1 MLQVAPRSACAQC
14 DEPLFPSERAALV
27 PDLAVGGWAHCQSL
41 VNCQSL
47 VKTLSRDQVGRE
59 GSRRASSGLRSRA
72 GVDETGSVV
81 DQEPRCARLP
91 APRVLAPLRAATPG
105 KQHRR
110 ARLLGYLLRAAL
122 PVGTILKW
130 IRRKQRLSI
139 RICFHGACPR
149 LLLARLARRRSTRF
163 GQGATGTVTFD
174 REAWKPNPNLVREVN
189 DQFRRAINS
198 YQIQPNLVVEHANLE
213 ESIRTGGYA
222 NRTLLELVQNAADAI
237 VGAEDLEESA
247 GRVEIVLDTKNEVL
261 YCANAGRPFSLG
273 GLTAISMAYLS
284 AKRGDEIGRFGLGF
298 KSVLAVSD
306 APQVFSR
313 SISFEFNKV
322 ESRNELLK
330 ANPSSK
336 RQPILRTATVT
347 DATTAVADDPILADL
362 ADWATTVV
370 RLPGARNLKRLREEI
385 EDFHSE
391 FLLFVQAVREVRLRI
406 VGGEPYEASH
416 VSRDLGG
423 GRFSIES
430 LGEDPDEWV
439 VQSRMHE
446 PSTEARKQVGE
457 AVSRAQVKVTVA
469 VPANQRDLRRGQFWS
484 YFPLQDETSASA
496 LFNAPWSVN
505 DDRTTLLKN
514 DYNRE
519 ILRAVAD
526 MFVGLMACLSTS
538 EDPAAHLDF
547 MPARGREPLSFGDEL
562 LTTHVPQIAAQREL
576 IPDATGTVR
585 NAQELLPLDFAV
597 SFDKSV
603 HYAWIRSTNTGDDVP
618 HWLCYQTGTRS
629 TRLRDLYILGRNP
642 EADTRDPGKVL
653 ANLPKRGLLT
663 WLREWAEG
671 SDPASAADAL
681 KTVVAHLTLPDIKRA
696 KVIPTSDGMRALE
709 DRRVVFLHRESDLEI
724 EDAVF
729 VSPPFLKQRGVEK
742 ILQDHGFRD
751 LDPEAILTAR
761 LARLDSD
768 PDPNDLTKVW
778 DSTLDLPSQAA
789 ARIMAAARRKIKVPT
804 LDGGWAWPQQVLDL
818 EISLGAEFASRLL
831 DRHRCS
837 ADVAYQLGV
846 VRRPIKDYALEDEP
860 HLDDYRQWVLKELNL
875 QNGPGERP
883 IETVEFSR
891 ALGPGPFSVLFLL
904 RDAEAP
910 DSAQE
915 SWTAALLVHGDDDWS
930 CEDLKTGRT
939 YEIDSPLVW
948 AVRTAGLVKST
959 RGLRAPADVVAPS
972 LVRFEGLLPLFRG
985 TPQAAGVLDFPD
997 ELVGVPAHLMRE
1009 MLEVKIFPPVVK
1021 DEVLLEFIVAAATV
1035 GFSGAKPASIP
1046 ARVARTIEP
1055 QSPNAVYLATND
1067 EQETFLRARQ
1077 RPYLRARA
1085 DQVDELIHLV
1095 GCRRF
1100 EESFAFLEIIEGRQT
1115 SEPVLDTYTG
1125 LRNMVGADR
1134 LNGVKLARAM
1144 MIAKR
1149 VTTEDGVEDQ
1159 PLDWYLDGSELVV
1172 LDDADETHTLNFI
1185 NAAFELRLDNAQL
1198 AAVIR
1203 AGLDHKMEGLR
1214 VQARVVESDAERLEL
1229 YIGPDDLRDALPT
1242 GLWSALKAQE
1252 LVHDET
1258 SVAELFL
1265 VVYGSDSLKILAD
1278 RFRELGFS
1286 DVPTAWAGT
1295 PAAISW
1301 VRKMGFAAEYAGQR
1315 SQSRPQE
1322 FVVPG
1327 VVKLDELHTFQKK
1340 ISEKLRV
1347 VLTQPSEQ
1355 GPAQKGMVELPT
1367 GAGKTRVATQ
1377 TVLRLFV
1384 DEVLSGTILWIAQ
1397 SIELCEQA
1405 VQTFETVWRY
1415 LGDERPLTI
1424 GRLWENNKVHQ
1435 PDTEVSV
1442 VVATDAKLEA
1452 IMDLPEYEWLKT
1464 PAAAFIDE
1472 AHRAGG
1478 STRYTQILRWLGVDG
1493 RSWERPLIGLSATPF
1508 KGGSGDAERTKQLAA
1523 RFGHNR
1529 LTAFETDAYK
1539 QLVDLGVLARVE
1551 HEILPGID
1559 VVLSPSEQLGM
1570 RSSRVID
1577 RSLYERLGRNEARM
1591 KILVEHIMAQDPEWP
1606 ILVFTPSVLSAQV
1619 LAASLRYRSIKAD
1632 SVSGQTG
1639 RQQRSDVINRFHKG
1653 EIKVLANCD
1662 LLIQGFDAP
1671 GVRALY
1677 IARPTFS
1684 PSAYIQM
1691 AGRGLRGPKN
1701 GGKGECLIVDVADNW
1716 GAMNDFLGYHD
1727 YADLWKEQRG

>member
-1 MLQVAPRSACAQC
+1 MVL
-14 DEPLFPSERAALV
+14 ERESWI
-27 PDLAVGGWAHCQSL
+27 PDAH
-41 VNCQSL
+41 
-47 VKTLSRDQVGRE
+47 
-59 GSRRASSGLRSRA
+59 
-72 GVDETGSVV
+72 
-81 DQEPRCARLP
+81 
-91 APRVLAPLRAATPG
+91 
-105 KQHRR
+105 
-110 ARLLGYLLRAAL
+110 
-122 PVGTILKW
+122 
-130 IRRKQRLSI
+130 
-139 RICFHGACPR
+139 
-149 LLLARLARRRSTRF
+149 
-163 GQGATGTVTFD
+163 
-174 REAWKPNPNLVREVN
+174 LVREVK
-189 DQFRRAINS
+189 DQFRRAVDS
-198 YQIQPNLVVEHANLE
+198 YRIQPNLIDEHANLE

-237 VGAEDLEESA
+237 VGAEGGGDA
-247 GRVEIVLDTKNEVL
+247 TGRVEIVLDTENEVL
-261 YCANAGRPFSLG
+261 YCANAGRPFSLS

-313 SISFEFNKV
+313 SISFEFNTH
-322 ESRNELLK
+322 EAQSELRDV
-330 ANPSSK
+330 NPSA
-336 RQPILRTATVT
+336 RRLPILRTATVAAF
-347 DATTAVADDPILADL
+347 DQAVAEDPILAEL
-362 ADWATTVV
+362 AAWATTVV
-370 RLPGARNLKRLREEI
+370 RLPGARNLSRLRDEI
-385 EDFHSE
+385 EDFSSE
-391 FLLFVQAVREVRLRI
+391 FLLFVQAVREVRLRVI
-406 VGGEPYEASH
+406 GKSRYVANHSSH
-416 VSRDLGG
+416 DLGG

-430 LGEDPDEWV
+430 MGVDPDEWIV
-439 VQSRMHE
+439 ESRMHK
-446 PSTEARKQVGE
+446 PSDEARKQVGE
-457 AVSRAQVKVTVA
+457 AVSRSQVKVTVA
-469 VPANQRDLRRGQFWS
+469 VPGNQRNLRRGQFWS

-496 LFNAPWSVN
+496 LLNAPWSVN
-505 DDRTTLLKN
+505 DDRTTLLRN

-519 ILRAVAD
+519 ILRTVAD
-526 MFVGLMACLSTS
+526 IFVDVMPRLSTT

-547 MPARGREPLSFGDEL
+547 LPARGREALSFGDEL
-562 LTTHVPQIAAQREL
+562 LAAHVPQIAAQREL
-576 IPDATGTVR
+576 IPDAAGVLRTATD
-585 NAQELLPLDFAV
+585 LKPLDFSV
-597 SFDKSV
+597 PFDRAV
-603 HYAWIRSTNTGDDVP
+603 HYAWIESPNTGDDVP

-642 EADTRDPGKVL
+642 DADTRDPGRAL
-653 ANLPKRGLLT
+653 THLPSRGLLA

-671 SDPASAADAL
+671 SDPVSAADAL
-681 KTVVAHLTLPDIKRA
+681 KIVVGHPGLPDINKA
-696 KVIPTSDGMRALE
+696 KVIPTSSGMRALE
-709 DRRVVFLHRESDLEI
+709 DHRVVFLHRESDVEI
-724 EDAVF
+724 ENAVF
-729 VSPPFLKQRGVEK
+729 VAPAFLKQQGVER
-742 ILQDHGFRD
+742 ILQQRGFRD

-761 LARLDSD
+761 LAKLDSVPN
-768 PDPNDLTKVW
+768 PDDLAKVW
-778 DSTLDLPSQAA
+778 DSTLDLPPQAA
-789 ARIMAAARRKIKVPT
+789 IRVMLAAKAPIKVPT
-804 LDGGWAWPQQVLDL
+804 VDGGWAWPQQVLDFDV
-818 EISLGAEFASRLL
+818 ELGEDLAPRLL
-831 DRHRCS
+831 DRRRCS

-846 VRRPIKDYALEDEP
+846 VRHPIKDYPLEDEP
-860 HLDDYRQWVLKELNL
+860 HFDNYRLWVLDELNRK
-875 QNGPGERP
+875 NGPGERP
-883 IETVEFSR
+883 VETVEFDRSE
-891 ALGPGPFSVLFLL
+891 GPGPFSLLFLL

-910 DSAQE
+910 VNVRE
-915 SWTAALLVHGDDDWS
+915 SWTAGLLAQGDDNWW
-930 CEDLKTGRT
+930 CEDLATGRT
-939 YEIDSPLVW
+939 YEVESPVRW

-959 RGLRAPADVVAPS
+959 HGLRAPATVVAPS
-972 LVRFEGLLPLFRG
+972 LVRYEGLLPLFRG
-985 TPQAAGVLDFPD
+985 APQAAAILDLPD
-997 ELVGVPAHLMRE
+997 ELSDVPPHLMRE
-1009 MLEVKIFPPVVK
+1009 MLEGKLFPPGVK
-1021 DEVLLEFIVAAATV
+1021 DEILLDFIVAATKV
-1035 GFSGAKPASIP
+1035 GFEGTKPATIP

-1055 QSPNAVYLATND
+1055 LSPNTVYIATND
-1067 EQETFLRARQ
+1067 EQETFLRTRQ
-1077 RPYLRARA
+1077 RPCLRARE

-1100 EESFAFLEIIEGRQT
+1100 EDSFAFSEIIEGRQN
-1115 SEPVLDTYTG
+1115 SEPVLDVYTG
-1125 LRNMVGADR
+1125 LRNIVGSDR
-1134 LNGVKLARAM
+1134 LNRVTLARAM

-1172 LDDADETHTLNFI
+1172 RDNADDAKVLKFI
-1185 NAAFELRLDNAQL
+1185 DAAFELRLDNAQL
-1198 AAVIR
+1198 TAVIK
-1203 AGLDHKMEGLR
+1203 AGLDHILEDLR
-1214 VQARVVESDAERLEL
+1214 VQAKSVDSDAERLEL

-1242 GLWSALKAQE
+1242 GLWSALEAQE
-1252 LVHDET
+1252 LVDDDT

-1265 VVYGSDSLKILAD
+1265 VVYGSDSIRILAD

-1301 VRKMGFAAEYAGQR
+1301 VRKMGFTAEYAGQR

-1327 VVKLDELHTFQKK
+1327 AVKLNDLHTFQKR

-1424 GRLWENNKVHQ
+1424 GRLWENNKVHE

-1442 VVATDAKLEA
+1442 IVATDAKIEA
-1452 IMDLPEYEWLKT
+1452 IMSLPEYEWLKT
-1464 PAAAFIDE
+1464 PTAVFVDE

-1493 RSWERPLIGLSATPF
+1493 RSWERPLVGLSATPF
-1508 KGGSGDAERTKQLAA
+1508 KGSAGDTERTKQLAA

-1529 LTAFETDAYK
+1529 LYAFETDAYK
-1539 QLVDLGVLARVE
+1539 QLVDLGVLASVK

-1559 VVLSPSEQLGM
+1559 VTLSASEQAGI

-1577 RSLYERLGRNEARM
+1577 RGLYERLGRNEARI
-1591 KILVEHIMAQDPEWP
+1591 KILVEHIMDQDSEWP

-1619 LAASLRYRSIKAD
+1619 LAASLRYRGIKAD

-1639 RQQRSDVINRFHKG
+1639 RQQRRDVIKRFQKG
-1653 EIKVLANCD
+1653 EIRVLANCD

-1701 GGKGECLIVDVADNW
+1701 GGKEECLIVDVADNW
-1716 GAMNDFLGYHD
+1716 GAMNDFLGYHN
-1727 YADLWKEQRG
+1727 YAELWTEQQG